1 MIKILKYL
9 IILSI
14 ITSCQ
19 TSNSVNID
27 NYKNSPLPE
36 RKINISNN
44 SYPKIV
50 IIVNNNQ
57 SSEENNIT
65 KIIENSLS
73 SYISRNTRLK
83 LINRNKKASLEE
95 ELKLYEILSGSSKI
109 IETPDYIVQ
118 IDVNPPIIG
127 NNYVNFLAFIK
138 IFSATKNEPLIV
150 KKVEYKYSAFDE
162 NTIISQGA
170 LEMVEDK
177 LGKIIDNFFRQLKE
191 GLILQKKLD
200 FKGNAIFKID
210 LGSGDGIMENKKLS
224 IYRYDEATKE
234 LKKITD
240 KAYVTNQI
248 SHDFSWIKVK
258 NDNILY
264 GDIARNDIEKI
275 DENSSKNTTRN
286 ILIGAGTITILTAQF
301 LLTILV
307 AGALAYA
314 SSSSNINGGYY
325 YHTNSNIR

>member
-27 NYKNSPLPE
+27 NYKNAPLPE

-248 SHDFSWIKVK
+248 SHDYSWIKVK

-275 DENSSKNTTRN
+275 DENSSKNITRN

-307 AGALAYA
+307 AGALTYA
-314 SSSSNINGGYY
+314 SSNSTINGGYY
-325 YHTNSNIR
+325 YHTNSNMR